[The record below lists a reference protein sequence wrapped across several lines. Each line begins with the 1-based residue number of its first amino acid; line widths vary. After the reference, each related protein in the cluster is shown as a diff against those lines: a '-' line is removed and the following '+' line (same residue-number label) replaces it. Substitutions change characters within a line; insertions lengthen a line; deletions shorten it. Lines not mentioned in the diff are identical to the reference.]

1 MGLFK
6 SKDII
11 VYAPFDG
18 TIKLIEKV
26 KDQTF
31 AQKILGDGV
40 AITPDSETVVSPLD
54 AGTILNVFHTKHAYG
69 LSTGKGP
76 ELLLHI
82 GMDTVLLKGEGF
94 DSSVEAGEKLTNKT
108 VLSTLDLKYL
118 KKNAP
123 SMESP
128 IIITNDSIGNYKIEI
143 LKSTGKV
150 KAGEA
155 IFKLVK

>member
-6 SKDII
+6 SKEIV

-18 TIKLIEKV
+18 TVKPIDKV

-40 AITPDSETVVSPLD
+40 AITPESETVVSPLD
-54 AGTILNVFHTKHAYG
+54 SGSILNVFHTKHAYG
-69 LSTGKGP
+69 LSTGNGP
-76 ELLLHI
+76 ELLVHI
-82 GMDTVLLKGEGF
+82 GMDTVLLKGEGIE
-94 DSSVEAGEKLTNKT
+94 SEAVAGDKLSNKK
-108 VLSTLDLKYL
+108 VLATLDLKFL
-118 KKNAP
+118 NKNAP

-143 LKSTGKV
+143 LKDSGKV

-155 IFKLVK
+155 IFKLIK